1 VQLAARLDVELGED
15 FLQVVFHGAS
25 ADEQP
30 RTDLDMEP
38 STDRRPTA

>member
-1 VQLAARLDVELGED
+1 
-15 FLQVVFHGAS
+15 VVFHGAS